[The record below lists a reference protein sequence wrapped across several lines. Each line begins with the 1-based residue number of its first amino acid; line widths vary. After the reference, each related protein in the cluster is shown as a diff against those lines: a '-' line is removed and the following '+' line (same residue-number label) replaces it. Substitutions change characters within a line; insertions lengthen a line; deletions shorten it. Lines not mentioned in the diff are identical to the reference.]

1 MLEMSGKT
9 QRKTEGGGRGGNLK
23 LEKVE
28 TKIYKHDTLPV
39 QMQISSNV
47 AH

>member
-9 QRKTEGGGRGGNLK
+9 QRKIEGGRGGNLK